1 MLKIRLM
8 KPGKSV
14 KGRYHYK
21 IVVIDIRKARD
32 SKFVDEIG
40 YYDPARKL
48 LSFDVEKYGD
58 WFKKGA
64 RPTETVA
71 SLLKRYKKQQAQVK
85 Q

>member
-8 KPGKSV
+8 KPGKSI

-21 IVVIDIRKARD
+21 VVVTDIRRARD
-32 SKFVDEIG
+32 SRFIDELG

-48 LSFDVEKYGD
+48 LNFNVDKYED

-71 SLLKRYKKQQAQVK
+71 SLLKRYKKQQSQNKA
-85 Q
+85 